1 MRSRIVS
8 VINGYGTSNA
18 MITTDFVDRDRYDRM
33 RRIDW
38 VDVDSIQKKRC
49 LVVGAG
55 ALGNEAVKDLVLAG
69 FKKITVV
76 DMDFIVTSNLSR
88 CLFFRDGDVKKV
100 MKAEVVASRASELD
114 STAEITPIVANIK
127 DIDDWHYDM
136 ILGCLDNIE
145 ARMHVNAH
153 AYYHNIPYIDGA
165 TDGMNGKIMTILPG
179 GPCLQCTMNRTHVEQ
194 MERRFT
200 CTGNGTAFVP
210 KTASDITT
218 TAVIAAMQVREAM
231 KIASG
236 HPELCVKGVTY
247 YNGTEGITETLE
259 VTMDPDCINHQ
270 E

>member
-1 MRSRIVS
+1 
-8 VINGYGTSNA
+8 

-38 VDVDSIQKKRC
+38 VDVDSIQEKRC
-49 LVVGAG
+49 LIVGAG
-55 ALGNEAVKDLVLAG
+55 ALGNEVVKDMVLAG
-69 FKKITVV
+69 FRKMTVV
-76 DMDFIVTSNLSR
+76 DMDHIVTSNLSR
-88 CLFFRDGDVKKV
+88 CLFFRDSDVKKV
-100 MKAEVVASRASELD
+100 MKADVVASRASEMD
-114 STAEITPIVANIK
+114 PDVEITPVVSDIK
-127 DIDDWHYDM
+127 ELDDWHYD
-136 ILGCLDNIE
+136 IVIGCLDNIS

-153 AYYHNIPYIDGA
+153 AYYHGIPYVDGA
-165 TDGMNGKIMTILPG
+165 TDGMNGRIMAVLPG

-236 HPELCVKGVTY
+236 HRELCVKGVTY
-247 YNGTEGITETLE
+247 YNGTEGTMETLE
-259 VTMDPDCINHQ
+259 VEVDPGCVNHS

>member
-1 MRSRIVS
+1 
-8 VINGYGTSNA
+8 
-18 MITTDFVDRDRYDRM
+18 MITTDFVDRDRFDRM

-38 VDVDSIQKKRC
+38 MDVDTIHDKRC

-55 ALGNEAVKDLVLAG
+55 ALGNEVVKNLVLAG
-69 FKKITVV
+69 FRKITVA

-88 CLFFRDGDVKKV
+88 CLFFRDSDVKKV
-100 MKAEVVASRASELD
+100 MKADVVASRASELD
-114 STAEITPIVANIK
+114 PDADITPLVK
-127 DIDDWHYDM
+127 DIREIEDWDYDV
-136 ILGCLDNIE
+136 ILGCLDNIS

-153 AYYHNIPYIDGA
+153 AYFNGIPYIDGA

-179 GPCLQCTMNRTHVEQ
+179 WPCLQCTMNKTHVQQ

-236 HPELCVKGVTY
+236 HDELCIKGVTY
-247 YNGTEGITETLE
+247 YNGTYGTMETLD
-259 VTMDPDCINHQ
+259 VSIDPDCVNHQ

>member
-1 MRSRIVS
+1 M
-8 VINGYGTSNA
+8 

-33 RRIDW
+33 RRIEW
-38 VDVDSIQKKRC
+38 VDVDSIQKMRC

-69 FKKITVV
+69 FKRITVV

-88 CLFFRDGDVKKV
+88 CLFFRDGDVRKV

-114 STAEITPIVANIK
+114 GTVEITPVVADIR
-127 DIDDWHYDM
+127 DIDDWHYD
-136 ILGCLDNIE
+136 IVLGCLDNIQ

-153 AYYHNIPYIDGA
+153 AYHHNIPYIDGA
-165 TDGMNGKIMTILPG
+165 TDGMNGRVMTVLPG

-218 TAVIAAMQVREAM
+218 TAVIAATQVREAM

-236 HPELCVKGVTY
+236 RRDICVRGVTY
-247 YNGTEGITETLE
+247 YNGTEGTMETLE
-259 VTMDPDCINHQ
+259 VTTDPDCMNHQ